1 VRPRTALAGA
11 ATIAAVAAAGCGGGS
26 SGATPKEDPGQVM
39 KAVVKHELAGDRSRT
54 YAMLVREQR
63 EIVSRSLY
71 TKCSPGPSMQESD
84 VSVGIADISDEKI
97 TVPALGETK
106 TKAVRYKIDFHDG
119 TDPIVS
125 TGHLIAQEGHWRWT
139 LSAASFDSL
148 SGGSCP

>member
-1 VRPRTALAGA
+1 
-11 ATIAAVAAAGCGGGS
+11 
-26 SGATPKEDPGQVM
+26 M
-39 KAVVKHELAGDRSRT
+39 KALVRHELAGERDRS

-63 EIVSRSLY
+63 DAVDRTLY

-84 VSVGIADISDEKI
+84 VSVGIAGVRDERI
-97 TVPALGETK
+97 AVPALGETT

-139 LSAASFDSL
+139 LSKSSFDSL